1 MTQEEVISTARAL
14 YSQGA
19 PGPSNISALL
29 GTFSDLLG
37 PEDSESWSSLFGF
50 LSEVRHGQEKF
61 EIILGIYDCLAMR
74 VERSQFEPVWL
85 ATINNARIH
94 PVSLVLCN
102 SNFRGGNRMPFFQ
115 QYGRGGVAVGGIEI
129 HPRFQKGTINSN
141 GGRMLDLP
149 PGEIISNVLSSM
161 PILVR
166 DQTPEAT
173 KEIGGGWN
181 VPSLTMGNMPH
192 LTRIGP
198 DQVVLEHL
206 NLSKATAI
214 ESIGDGSRIGGKLK
228 VWNSKYPGGTIQG
241 KFHPAGSFKSRL
253 GLSFEGHNC
262 EYGPKWVEYSKQQW
276 TDPIVLNDAWFSL
289 LYR

>member
-1 MTQEEVISTARAL
+1 
-14 YSQGA
+14 
-19 PGPSNISALL
+19 
-29 GTFSDLLG
+29 
-37 PEDSESWSSLFGF
+37 
-50 LSEVRHGQEKF
+50 
-61 EIILGIYDCLAMR
+61 
-74 VERSQFEPVWL
+74 
-85 ATINNARIH
+85 
-94 PVSLVLCN
+94 
-102 SNFRGGNRMPFFQ
+102 
-115 QYGRGGVAVGGIEI
+115 
-129 HPRFQKGTINSN
+129 
-141 GGRMLDLP
+141 MLDLP